1 MDLLKFTD
9 SDTINKS
16 DIARE
21 NLMDIKNLATFDEQ
35 NDIHNT
41 NVEKIIPMI
50 PPACMLEEIPITAN
64 AIRIVKQTRIDISN
78 ILKGIDDRILLICG
92 PCSIHNTLEAIKYAK
107 KLFILS
113 GKVKKHVLIIMRT
126 YFEKPR
132 TTIGWKGLINDP
144 YLNDTCKIN
153 DGMRL
158 ARKLLLDITD
168 MGLPC
173 AYECLDTITPQY
185 IADLMSWAAIGARTT
200 ESQVH
205 RQLSS
210 GLSMPVGFKNGTTG
224 LIDIAANAIISAR
237 HSHCF
242 LGVTQQG
249 LVAVIKSTGN
259 KDTHIILRGG
269 TDSPNYSSKHIK
281 QTEDILKRNG
291 VIPKIMVDCSHGN
304 SRKDYRN
311 QPNVCRNICQQITN
325 GNTSI
330 IGMMMESNIN
340 KGNQKLIFGKAEN
353 LEFGISI
360 TDSCM
365 DFETTEEIVME
376 LSKAVE
382 KRRKIS

>member
-1 MDLLKFTD
+1 
-9 SDTINKS
+9 
-16 DIARE
+16 
-21 NLMDIKNLATFDEQ
+21 MDIRDIKVTIKTLTTFDER
-35 NDIHNT
+35 DDLHNT
-41 NVEKIIPMI
+41 NIEKLIPMI
-50 PPACMLEEIPITAN
+50 PPACMLEEIPITKN
-64 AIRIVKQTRIDISN
+64 AAQTVKQARIDISN
-78 ILKGIDDRILLICG
+78 ILKGIDDRILLVCG
-92 PCSIHNTLEAIKYAK
+92 PCSIHNILEAMDYAK
-107 KLFILS
+107 KLLILS
-113 GKVKKHVLIIMRT
+113 EKVKKNVLIVMRT

-158 ARKLLLDITD
+158 ARKLLLDISD
-168 MGLPC
+168 LGLPC
-173 AYECLDTITPQY
+173 GYECLDTITPQY
-185 IADLMSWAAIGARTT
+185 IADVMSWAAIGARTT

-210 GLSMPVGFKNGTTG
+210 GLSMPVGFKNGTKG
-224 LIDIAANAIISAR
+224 SIDIAANAIISAR

-249 LVAVIKSTGN
+249 LVAVIKSYGN

-269 TDSPNYSSKHIK
+269 KDGPNYSSKHIK
-281 QTEDILKRNG
+281 QTEEILKKCE

-311 QPNVCRNICQQITN
+311 QPNVCREICQQIIN

-330 IGMMMESNIN
+330 IGIMMESNIN
-340 KGNQKLIFGKAEN
+340 EGDQKLIFGEAEK
-353 LEFGISI
+353 LEYGISI

-365 DFETTEEIVME
+365 NFETTEEIVME
-376 LSKAVE
+376 LAEAVE
-382 KRRKIS
+382 IRRNKVSKL

>member
-340 KGNQKLIFGKAEN
+340 KGNQKLVFGKADK